1 MEVRKDLGVS
11 HAVFF
16 RSLAQL
22 PDGWVSET
30 HPEGATL
37 AYGGGRVTIELEPER
52 ERRIGLIR
60 IPFTP
65 TVFRFEGLSDDEREA
80 FQSRF
85 DLTFQ
90 RGGG

>member
-1 MEVRKDLGVS
+1 MEVQKDLGVS

-22 PDGWVSET
+22 PEGWVSET
-30 HPEGATL
+30 RSTGATL
-37 AYGGGRVTIELEPER
+37 EYGGGTVTIELAPEC

-60 IPFTP
+60 IPHTP
-65 TVFRFEGLSDDEREA
+65 TVFRFEGLSDVEREA